1 MTPPHFCKIFKI
13 LILLGTV
20 TVQNRVDFLFIIV
33 VNAYINYVT
42 NHVPHKGV
50 LSPWEKLNIEW
61 GLNRWYCRWFKYVE
75 EVESIFGV
83 AINLAGS
90 VPRKMVYVL
99 LSLFILFMLDQSRSL
114 ITVAHKRESKLWHP
128 THTLIPIRL
137 YVLESKTDSVKSIP
151 GFFSH
156 SQSKQDAPSTLGSA

>member
-1 MTPPHFCKIFKI
+1 M
-13 LILLGTV
+13 
-20 TVQNRVDFLFIIV
+20 
-33 VNAYINYVT
+33 
-42 NHVPHKGV
+42 PHKGV
-50 LSPWEKLNIEW
+50 LSPWEKLNMEW

-151 GFFSH
+151 GFIS
-156 SQSKQDAPSTLGSA
+156 SLNQSKMPPPLWGRLRFRLAFWILAQLPAGWLGFPFIRVSGQTWKDMALKQQTE